1 VFSPTFYTPAL
12 SEDFPSEADWLLPI
26 VRLAWKTADDPNFA
40 LDDWQEQ
47 LIRRVLELYPAGHA
61 RAGELRFR
69 QVVVSMGRQNGKSIL
84 GAIFGLYGLLRAPG
98 QMVIGIASSADQAR
112 IVYDRTMH
120 VIRSNPSLAAMFD
133 RLTDTRGLRSKDGG
147 KYEIKA
153 ANAGALQGLPISVGV
168 VDELHLLKPELWTSL
183 VNGTGGRPNGLV
195 VGITT
200 AGDETS
206 ELLKN
211 LYTIGQKAIVD
222 DANNVRF
229 GFFCWE
235 APESRVPENDADL
248 LEYLQLA
255 NPSLAEG
262 RLDAENILS
271 DVRAMPDVD
280 VIRYRLNRF
289 VASSRTQFITTLM
302 RAKCARPFEARFP
315 HDAGRPV
322 FAIDRSPDWGYA
334 SIVAAV
340 KDDQGNTWTEL
351 VASIVR
357 PTLEQLA
364 NAALQLTKHSP
375 QTFIVDGYSL
385 RDLASELKLRGI
397 PCMTATQPDI
407 INASNLAYSK
417 MAQQKLKHDNQPLF
431 AVQYSRTMRKNI
443 GDSFRISRQDSSVEI
458 DAVMAEVLAI
468 YCAETRREQ
477 PIQVF

>member
-1 VFSPTFYTPAL
+1 VFSPTFFTPAL

-26 VRLAWKTADDPNFA
+26 VRLAWKTADDPAFK
-40 LDDWQEQ
+40 LDQWQEE
-47 LIRRVLELYPAGHA
+47 LIRRVLEVYPVGHP
-61 RAGELRFR
+61 REGQLRFR

-168 VDELHLLKPELWTSL
+168 VDELHLLKPELWTSP
-183 VNGTGGRPNGLV
+183 VNGTGGRNNGLV

-206 ELLKN
+206 VLLKD
-211 LYTIGQKAIVD
+211 LYTLGQKAIVQD
-222 DANNVRF
+222 PDVVRF

-235 APESRVPENDADL
+235 APESRVPEDDAEL
-248 LEYLQLA
+248 MSYLQLA

-302 RAKCARPFEARFP
+302 RAKCARGIGEKFP
-315 HDAGRPV
+315 HDGRPV

-340 KDDQGNTWTEL
+340 KTDKGLTYTEL
-351 VASIVR
+351 VASISR

-364 NAALQLTKHSP
+364 NIAVHLTRHSP

-385 RDLASELKLRGI
+385 RDLALELKRRGV
-397 PCMTATQPDI
+397 PCVTATQPDI

-417 MAQQKLKHDNQPLF
+417 MAQQKIRHDNQPLF
-431 AVQYSRTMRKNI
+431 AVQYARTMRKNV

-468 YCAETRREQ
+468 YAAETRREQ
-477 PIQVF
+477 PVQVF